1 MPQFSLSLMIAI
13 GCGGAVGAICRYAVS
28 LWSVKYFS
36 ASWAPMGTLIVNLA
50 GAFFIGV
57 LIVLLNERMLLGEYW
72 RLLLVTG
79 FLGALTTFS
88 TFSLEVVQMLE
99 SGIWG
104 YALVYVLT
112 SVLLCVLLVWLGMQ
126 LARVL

>member
-1 MPQFSLSLMIAI
+1 MPQFSLTLMIAI
-13 GCGGAVGAICRYAVS
+13 GCGGAAGAICRYAVS
-28 LWSVKYFS
+28 LWSVRHFS
-36 ASWAPMGTLIVNLA
+36 ASWAPAGTLIVNLA
-50 GAFFIGV
+50 GAFTIGV
-57 LIVLLNERMLLGEYW
+57 LIVLLNERMLLGEHW

-99 SGIWG
+99 SGVWA
-104 YALVYVLT
+104 YALAYVIT

-126 LARVL
+126 LARVF